1 MQLPEILVIAGGA
14 ISVAVLGALLAW
26 VAILAR
32 RMRLLD
38 SFVRAELARA
48 RDELARVSA
57 QASEAGNQHQDIEG
71 RLRQIAERQGRLELR
86 GEGRPFE
93 QAIEMLRG
101 GATRNDLV
109 ARFGL
114 SDSEVALLVR
124 MHGSRVQP

>member
-1 MQLPEILVIAGGA
+1 MQSSDILVIAGGA
-14 ISVAVLGALLAW
+14 ILLAAIGVLLVWVAVL
-26 VAILAR
+26 AR
-32 RMRLLD
+32 RTRRLD
-38 SFVRAELARA
+38 AMVRTELARA
-48 RDELARVSA
+48 REELAQVSA
-57 QASEAGNQHQDIEG
+57 QGLRIGNQQDSIEG
-71 RLRQIAERQGRLELR
+71 RLRQMAERQGWLELR

-124 MHGSRVQP
+124 LHGDRV